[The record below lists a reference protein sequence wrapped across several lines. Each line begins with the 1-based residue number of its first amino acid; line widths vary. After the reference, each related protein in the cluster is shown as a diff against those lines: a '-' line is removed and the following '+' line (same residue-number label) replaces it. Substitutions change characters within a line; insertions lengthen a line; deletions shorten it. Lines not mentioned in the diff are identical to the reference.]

1 MEKNVINVSEFKT
14 AYDNLNCV
22 LGEVLVLSDDYLL
35 DCKNVQQANE
45 VNEKIMNLAKEIE
58 LKIEE
63 MEQIAMDNDIVLD
76 DVED

>member
-63 MEQIAMDNDIVLD
+63 MEQIAIDNDIVLD

>member
-14 AYDNLNCV
+14 AYENLNCV

-35 DCKNVQQANE
+35 NCKNVQQANE

-63 MEQIAMDNDIVLD
+63 MEQIAMDNDIDLD
-76 DVED
+76 NVEV